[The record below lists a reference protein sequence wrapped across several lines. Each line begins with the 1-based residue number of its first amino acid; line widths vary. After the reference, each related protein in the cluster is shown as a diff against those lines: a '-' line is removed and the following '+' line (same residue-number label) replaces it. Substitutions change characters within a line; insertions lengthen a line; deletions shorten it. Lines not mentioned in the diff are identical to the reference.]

1 MPGLRP
7 RLAEAAETEATSISS
22 LTTEN
27 NTHMQQDF
35 ILSAYDYHLP
45 AERIAQH
52 PADRRDNSRLLVLDN
67 ESKAISHRRFADIVD
82 LMNDGDML
90 VVNDTRVFPARLQG
104 RKDSGGKIE
113 VFLLEF
119 PARVDGSSAGPAR
132 ATALL
137 RCSKRPQPGSRLLL
151 DGGPV
156 CTVIELLADGKARL
170 EMQFG
175 EGEDIAQALSAC
187 GQVPLPPYILRQE
200 GTTAA
205 DRERYQTVYAHR
217 PGAVAAPTA
226 GLHFTEALLQ
236 RLKDKGVQLAT
247 ITLHVGYGTFAPV
260 RTEEIRD
267 HRIHAEYIEVPAA
280 TMAMIATTRQNG
292 GRIWAVGTTTVRALE
307 FAARQCHGTPAAVEG
322 WCDLY
327 IYPGFAFKVVDC
339 LITNFHLPN
348 SSLMFLVAALCG
360 RETLLLCYE
369 TAVREGYRFYSYGDA
384 MAVVTAKATASAG

>member
-7 RLAEAAETEATSISS
+7 RLPESAETEATSISF

-27 NTHMQQDF
+27 STHMQQDF
-35 ILSAYDYHLP
+35 TLSAYDYHLP
-45 AERIAQH
+45 AERIAQQ

-67 ESKAISHRRFADIVD
+67 DSKVINHRRFADIVD
-82 LMNDGDML
+82 LVAAGDLL

-104 RKDSGGKIE
+104 RKDSGGRIE

-119 PARVDGSSAGPAR
+119 PARVDGSGPTR

-137 RCSKRPQPGSRLLL
+137 RCSKRPHPGSRLFL
-151 DGGPV
+151 DGGLV

-170 EMQFG
+170 ELHLG
-175 EGEDIAQALSAC
+175 VSEDIAQALSAC

-236 RLKDKGVQLAT
+236 TLKDKGVNLAT

-260 RTEEIRD
+260 RTEAIRD
-267 HRIHAEYIEVPAA
+267 HKIHAEYIEVPAA
-280 TMAMIATTRQNG
+280 TMAMIAATRHSG
-292 GRIWAVGTTTVRALE
+292 GRIWAIGTTTVRALE
-307 FAARQCHGTPAAVEG
+307 FAARQQRHGTPVAVEG

-327 IYPGFAFKVVDC
+327 IFPGFAFEVVDC

-369 TAVREGYRFYSYGDA
+369 TAIREGYRFYSYGDA